1 MYRYAYKRIKNI
13 IPKISNTELIAL
25 KSGTTSIDRDMFK
38 GIVKY
43 PKYKNYISSKELDF
57 LNNDVNNLLKKY
69 GNQETIYPSENY
81 EEVFDYLGKNKF
93 LSFIIKKEYNGL
105 KCSINGLSSILT
117 KISSKNPALGVSVMV
132 PNSLGPSELLQK
144 YGTKTQKNKYLPKL
158 ANGDYIPCFGLTGPN
173 NGSDAVGSNIDK
185 GVLVKKNG
193 RLFIN
198 VEINKRYITLA
209 PVSNLIGLAFN
220 LEDPDNLLTIGEVGI
235 TVALLEKDHSG
246 LIQNSHHNPLNA
258 GFPNGTLKGSLEIP
272 IEQVIGG
279 EENVGNGWKM
289 LMECLAEGRGICLPA
304 TANASS
310 KIASVGIFNYAKHRK
325 QFNIPLIKMEGVQ
338 KKLCNMIYNTWLID
352 SSIILTNQ
360 LLDSG
365 EKPAVISAIMKEQT
379 TERARTVLNE
389 AMDIHAGSSICLG
402 KNNFLEKF
410 YRSAPIGITV
420 EGSNTLTKNLII
432 FGQGLN
438 KSHPLIFPLFES
450 LINDNF
456 VDFKKNFKSIIKHSI
471 TSYFNCFDFAMNKN
485 IKSSLFYQTRVFA
498 CLANFVALKGGEIK
512 QNQYISGSMA
522 QLMSNL
528 YLGHSVIYRQDN
540 FETSNI
546 LTEYCLNRLVNENN
560 ILINEIIDNYGSKLV
575 SRLLYPLRRK
585 VSVVNYDDDRNLMKE
600 LTKNQKIMDEISKDC
615 YFDESFKQLLS
626 LDKLKNDDKEEY
638 NKVYNDMI
646 QVGEFELN
654 NKDNAFLINN
664 NLSK

>member
-235 TVALLEKDHSG
+235 TVALLEKGHSG